1 MARRVGIVRDERFLE
16 HKPGHTHPENPTRL
30 RTVYR
35 MLDKDFSGSLVHI
48 EPEPAPLEQ
57 LELVHTPAYIKKVL
71 KTADHS
77 YTSLA
82 PDTPASAK
90 TYLASWLAVGG
101 CLKGLDALI
110 SQQCDIVFT
119 FVRPP
124 GHHALT
130 DRAGGFCF
138 FSNLG
143 VTARYAVRKYN
154 LRRILVIDWD
164 VHHGNGLNDIFYA
177 DDEVLYLSTH
187 DKLLYPYTGDLEET
201 GKGTGEGYSINIP
214 VPRDF
219 EDQDVF
225 FLYKE
230 ILGPLTYRYKPDLIL
245 VAAGFDAHKDDPIGR
260 SRLTEK
266 AFSWLTR
273 LFLDLGDE
281 IERPPILFALEGGYD
296 PKALASSIKAVLD
309 VLTERQRGIALPS
322 SAGSPSSEELVQKV
336 KRIHARYKVWTDTYL
351 NQKDITT

>member
-1 MARRVGIVRDERFLE
+1 MTHTVGIVKDERFLE

-30 RTVYR
+30 RAVYR
-35 MLDKDFSGSLVHI
+35 MLDRDFSDSLINI

-101 CLKGLDALI
+101 CLKGLDTLI
-110 SQQCDIVFT
+110 SQQCDLAFT

-143 VTARYAVRKYN
+143 VTARYAIKKYS
-154 LRRILVIDWD
+154 LRRILIIDWD

-177 DDEVLYLSTH
+177 DNEVLYLSTH
-187 DKLLYPYTGDLEET
+187 DKLLYPYTGDLEEI
-201 GKGTGEGYSINIP
+201 GKGAGEGYSINIP

-219 EDQDVF
+219 EDEDVF
-225 FLYKE
+225 YLYKE
-230 ILGPLTYRYKPDLIL
+230 IIAPIVLRFEPELIL

-266 AFSWLTR
+266 AFGWLTQ
-273 LFLDLGDE
+273 LFLELREE
-281 IERPPILFALEGGYD
+281 IERPPILFTLEGGYD
-296 PKALASSIKAVLD
+296 PKALAHSIKAVLD
-309 VLTERQRGIALPS
+309 VLTEQHRLIALPS
-322 SAGSPSSEELVQKV
+322 AGSPKSEELIKKV
-336 KRIHARYKVWTDTYL
+336 KRIHARYGVWTDTV
-351 NQKDITT
+351 